1 MSTATLTAAPEQA
14 GGSKGPG
21 RPKQNREAIF
31 LFLPALLPVLL
42 LSVYPLLRGIALGF
56 TDARA
61 GLNVDT
67 NFIGFDNFAKLLHN
81 ELFWDSFRIGL
92 IWTLSVTILQFV
104 AALGLALLLN
114 ANLRFRGEIGRA
126 HV

>member
-1 MSTATLTAAPEQA
+1 M
-14 GGSKGPG
+14 
-21 RPKQNREAIF
+21 
-31 LFLPALLPVLL
+31 LL
-42 LSVYPLLRGIALGF
+42 LSVYPLMRGIALGF

-81 ELFWDSFRIGL
+81 DLFWDSFRIGL
-92 IWTLSVTILQFV
+92 IWTVSVTILQFV

-114 ANLRFRGEIGRA
+114 TDLQVPRRGPDAGADPVGDAAGGGRD
-126 HV
+126 HVAAAAAPDQRPGQRDPAERCT